1 MSHDDFLQEIKELVR
16 DLRRDERKRACQ
28 IVRSYEVYSPYIVA
42 KNRIEGRKK
51 EITQLIMG
59 DLDE

>member
-16 DLRRDERKRACQ
+16 ELRQDERKRACQ
-28 IVRSYEVYSPYIVA
+28 IVRNYEVYSPYIVV
-42 KNRIEGRKK
+42 KNSIDQRKT

>member
-1 MSHDDFLQEIKELVR
+1 MSHDEFLQEIKELVR

-28 IVRSYEVYSPYIVA
+28 IVRNYEVYSPYIVV
-42 KNRIEGRKK
+42 KNSVDERKK
-51 EITQLIMG
+51 EIIQLIMG

>member
-1 MSHDDFLQEIKELVR
+1 MSHDDFLQEIKEIVR
-16 DLRRDERKRACQ
+16 ELRRDERKRACQ
-28 IVRSYEVYSPYIVA
+28 IVRNYEVYSPYIVV
-42 KNRIEGRKK
+42 KNSIDQRKT